1 MLPNK
6 STSWLGYQLWNTVCR
21 YHIPILF
28 PFFMTYHRICN
39 HSSTAYAEHL
49 SSPSVY
55 FCGVHVA
62 QSLVFCVVV
71 CSILYVLC
79 AFVLLVI
86 ELSALRFTVCDY
98 PFVIFKPFLHIKDN
112 LKHIIANNRMLALV
126 LVKQIFPYLSID
138 FPCPSVNHNIRQL
151 THPSVSS

>member
-1 MLPNK
+1 VQEKFEDNK
-6 STSWLGYQLWNTVCR
+6 GVITNRKSKG
-21 YHIPILF
+21 
-28 PFFMTYHRICN
+28 
-39 HSSTAYAEHL
+39 EHL
-49 SSPSVY
+49 SSPLVY

-98 PFVIFKPFLHIKDN
+98 PFVIFKLFLHIKDN

-126 LVKQIFPYLSID
+126 LVDGLQNPTKIY
-138 FPCPSVNHNIRQL
+138 
-151 THPSVSS
+151 